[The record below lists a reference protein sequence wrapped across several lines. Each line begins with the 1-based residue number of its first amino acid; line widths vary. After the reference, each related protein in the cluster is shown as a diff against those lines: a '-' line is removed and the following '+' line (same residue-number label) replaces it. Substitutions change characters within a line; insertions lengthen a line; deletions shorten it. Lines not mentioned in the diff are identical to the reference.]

1 MADAERCVCCDEII
15 PEGRQVCHTCEEK
28 ISQKRPFG
36 GDPRLRAKYKQALY
50 DLIAKIYAKHPVG
63 GALHI
68 VLDDLNVKDQHI
80 KMCIEDMDY
89 PIYTDEDRRLFTR
102 CAELLL
108 MVKSQR
114 ARELYIEAAYKR
126 LP

>member
-1 MADAERCVCCDEII
+1 MDDAERCVCCDEII
-15 PEGRQVCHTCEEK
+15 PEGRQVCPTCEEK

-36 GDPRLRAKYKQALY
+36 GDPQLRSKYKQALY
-50 DLIAKIYAKHPVG
+50 DVIAKIYAKHPVG

-68 VLDDLNVKDQHI
+68 VLDDLNTKDHHI
-80 KMCIEDMDY
+80 TWCIEEVAPEY
-89 PIYTDEDRRLFTR
+89 PEEDQRLFKR

-114 ARELYIEAAYKR
+114 ARRKYIEFIFER
-126 LP
+126 LPW